1 MIPESVNHRE
11 DFRPAAH
18 PRSFITR
25 INTMHKHNLSR
36 LLPRLCLLALFF
48 IPPVHAADTAP
59 APASPA
65 VPEAGKKTPVPA
77 DIPLPAGRPDESARV
92 RVLLVPAE
100 EAMISSR
107 FFGTI
112 DKLHVK
118 ESDRFKAGD
127 PLVTFDCSELNA
139 LRGVARSE
147 VKLQRTSSHAS
158 AELHAEKI
166 VGNLDRDLSAIKAE
180 EAAAKLAEVETRIEK
195 CRILAPFP
203 GQVAELKVKSHETL
217 QPGSPIMLIQN
228 PQTLEAHVHVPSKWL
243 EWLKPGAA
251 LRVFIEETGKSYP
264 AKVRTVAARV
274 DEVSRSVKVFAQ
286 LTETPKELLSGMSG
300 YAEFDGKK

>member
-1 MIPESVNHRE
+1 MQ
-11 DFRPAAH
+11 
-18 PRSFITR
+18 
-25 INTMHKHNLSR
+25 KHALSR
-36 LLPRLCLLALFF
+36 LLSRISLLVLVLAT
-48 IPPVHAADTAP
+48 PVQAVDTAP
-59 APASPA
+59 LTTPSANAD
-65 VPEAGKKTPVPA
+65 AGKITPSPA
-77 DIPLPAGRPDESARV
+77 DIPLPAARTDETARV

-118 ESDRFKAGD
+118 ESDHFKAGD

-243 EWLKPGAA
+243 EWLKPGAT
-251 LRVFIEETGKSYP
+251 LHVFIEETGKSYP

-286 LTETPKELLSGMSG
+286 LTETPKELLPGMSG

>member
-1 MIPESVNHRE
+1 MQ
-11 DFRPAAH
+11 
-18 PRSFITR
+18 
-25 INTMHKHNLSR
+25 KHALSR
-36 LLPRLCLLALFF
+36 LLSRISLLVLVLAA
-48 IPPVHAADTAP
+48 PVQAVDTAP
-59 APASPA
+59 LTTPSANAD
-65 VPEAGKKTPVPA
+65 AGKITPSPA
-77 DIPLPAGRPDESARV
+77 DIPLPAARTDEAARV

-243 EWLKPGAA
+243 EWLKPGAT
-251 LRVFIEETGKSYP
+251 LHVFIEETGKSYP

-286 LTETPKELLSGMSG
+286 LTETPKELLPGMSG